1 MPQNLDAKDGAPPT
15 VTAAT
20 AIRPHFAVPQPLT
33 PLIGRGT
40 ELGTIRDLLDR
51 TDVHLVT
58 LTGPGGAGKTR
69 MSIEIGHLERANFG
83 DGVVFV
89 PLANLTTTDAML
101 GAVAQ
106 ALGIREERGGSL
118 AEAIGSVASN
128 LDVLLILDNLEQI
141 DNPVPALSLLFDNAP
156 EIRVLATSRSALRI
170 RGEHEV
176 GIEPFATPD
185 PARLPA
191 LDELAANPAV
201 ALFVDRAS
209 SVKPTFAL
217 ASDNAA
223 DIAEICR
230 RLDGLPLAIE
240 LAAARS
246 KLLSPAQMLP
256 RLANRLQLLTSG
268 PRDLPERQQTLRDAI
283 AWSHDLLP
291 EREQLLFL
299 RMAVFAGGATVDEV
313 TIIAGFDQDNVFDDL
328 AALVDHSLVRVV
340 DGADGEARYTM
351 LQTIRDFALELL
363 DQSGETNAIRGHMI
377 EHYVALSDTIK
388 SELVG
393 AGSAHWLKVVQAEID
408 NLRSAHRW
416 AAEHEDAVSAQRIAS
431 ALPRFW
437 EVQGNFSEGRSWLTA
452 SLAIGDD
459 PTLDRAHALIG
470 LATLARR
477 QGDYESAIASYEEG
491 LAIFR
496 SLDDRSGIATAL
508 NNLGVVAQDQGDY
521 GRARELL
528 TEAQQY
534 FASIDDRPRNAS
546 ALNNLGL
553 VARRQGDM
561 EGAVRLYE
569 QSLALWT
576 ELGDQLRR
584 ALCLNNLGVVAYY
597 LGDNETA
604 ENRYREALGVYRQM
618 EDRSGAALTLNN
630 LAEVLRDR
638 GDYPQAM
645 TAWQESLALRS
656 VQGDRVGIAACLTGI
671 GRIAATSGLNDLA
684 ARLFATALRLQA
696 ETGISLAPNERDAQE
711 HAIAELKRAYPAAD
725 FQRSWD
731 AGNAMPL
738 ATLLEEVANSTE
750 TLIDASARVA
760 SQPSAPVKS
769 AAAEA
774 GLTRREIDVLRL
786 LVDGLS
792 DREIGDALFI
802 SHRTA
807 MTHVA
812 NILGKL
818 NLESRTAAAAFA
830 LRNNLV

>member
-1 MPQNLDAKDGAPPT
+1 
-15 VTAAT
+15 VT
-20 AIRPHFAVPQPLT
+20 AIRPRFTVPQPLT
-33 PLIGRGT
+33 PLIGRGV
-40 ELGTIRDLLDR
+40 ELVGIHDLLDR

-89 PLANLTTTDAML
+89 PLANLTTADAML

-106 ALGIREERGGSL
+106 ALDIREERGGSL
-118 AEAIGSVASN
+118 ADAIGGVASD
-128 LDVLLILDNLEQI
+128 LDLLLILDNLEQV

-156 EIRVLATSRSALRI
+156 EIRILATSRSALRI

-176 GIEPFATPD
+176 TIEPFATPD
-185 PARLPA
+185 PAKLPA
-191 LDELAANPAV
+191 LEELAANPAV
-201 ALFVDRAS
+201 ALFVDRAN

-291 EREQLLFL
+291 EREQLLFR
-299 RMAVFAGGATVDEV
+299 RMAVFSGGASVDEV
-313 TIIAGFDQDNVFDDL
+313 TIIAGFDQVNVFDDL

-363 DQSGETNAIRGHMI
+363 EHSGERDAIQTHMM
-377 EHYVALSDTIK
+377 EHYVALSETIK
-388 SELVG
+388 TELVG
-393 AGSAHWLKVVQAEID
+393 SGSAHWLKVVQAEID

-416 AAEHEDAVSAQRIAS
+416 AVEHEDAISAQRIAS

-452 SLAIGDD
+452 ALAIGKE
-459 PTLDRAHALIG
+459 PTKDRAHALIG

-491 LAIFR
+491 LAIFS

-521 GRARELL
+521 DRARQLL

-597 LGDNETA
+597 LGDSETA

-630 LAEVLRDR
+630 LADILRDR

-671 GRIAATSGLNDLA
+671 GRIAATSGLHDLA
-684 ARLFATALRLQA
+684 ARLFATALRLQT

-711 HAIAELKRAYPAAD
+711 QAIAELKRAYPAAD

-731 AGNAMPL
+731 AGNATPL

-750 TLIDASARVA
+750 TLIEASTRVA
-760 SQPSAPVKS
+760 TQPSTTVKS
-769 AAAEA
+769 AATEA

-818 NLESRTAAAAFA
+818 SLESRTAAAAFA